1 MWISRITSIQEKGGI
16 LIEAV
21 ILLVDDE
28 PKVTEVIQPFLEGEG
43 FKVLTASSGTEAI
56 KMVDV
61 HSPRLV
67 LLDWMLP
74 GMSGLEVCRE
84 LSKRGDIAIIM
95 LTAKT
100 EETDRVIGLEV
111 GADDYITKPF
121 GLRELAA
128 RIRSVLRRVQPNAER
143 TEVLRRGELVIDEAK
158 FRVWKEDREIVL
170 TPAEFQLLFTL
181 ARRPGV
187 VYSRLQLLQVTMG
200 EVYLNYERT
209 IDSHISHLRKKL
221 ESDTSNPHF
230 VQTVHG
236 VGYRFGDHE

>member
-16 LIEAV
+16 LIETV

-56 KMVDV
+56 KMVDL
-61 HSPRLV
+61 HAISLV

-128 RIRSVLRRVQPNAER
+128 RIRSVLRRVQPNVER
-143 TEVLRRGELVIDEAK
+143 REVLRRGELVIDEEK

-170 TPAEFQLLFTL
+170 TPAEFQLLVTL
-181 ARRPGV
+181 ARRPGI

-221 ESDTSNPHF
+221 ESDASNPHF